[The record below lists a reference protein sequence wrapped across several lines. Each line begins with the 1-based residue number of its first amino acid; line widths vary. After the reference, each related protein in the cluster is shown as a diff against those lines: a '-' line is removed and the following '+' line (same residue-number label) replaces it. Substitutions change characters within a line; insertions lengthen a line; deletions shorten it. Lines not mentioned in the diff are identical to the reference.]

1 MDIRRAKQI
10 LDSTKE
16 VEVHYQGKPVWIQN
30 VDESSQTARIYPLDN
45 PGQRD
50 DGVGPSVGRGVTAA
64 VFFSRLFLQ

>member
-10 LDSTKE
+10 FDSTKE

-45 PGQRD
+45 PD
-50 DGVGPSVGRGVTAA
+50 NEMTVSVHQLEEV
-64 VFFSRLFLQ
+64 

>member
-16 VEVHYQGKPVWIQN
+16 VEVHYQGRPVWIQN

-45 PGQRD
+45 PD
-50 DGVGPSVGRGVTAA
+50 NEMTVSVHQLEEV
-64 VFFSRLFLQ
+64 